1 MDVIERLDDL
11 AAIVEEAK
19 AMPLSASCLVNRAE
33 VLGLIDEIRE
43 MLPTAL
49 SHAELVLR
57 DRQSVLEGG
66 RAEANAIIDSA
77 HEEQRRLVSQH
88 EVYLEAIREADAV
101 RAALVNELEAMRFE
115 TDDYIDGR
123 LAAFEV
129 TLHNTLTTVERG
141 RERLREDAESAAQP
155 YEDEQGAFL
164 S

>member
-33 VLGLIDEIRE
+33 VLGLIEEIRE
-43 MLPTAL
+43 MLPMAL
-49 SHAELVLR
+49 SHADLVLR

-66 RAEANAIIDSA
+66 RAEANAIIDAA

-88 EVYLEAIREADAV
+88 EVYLEAIREADAA
-101 RAALVNELEAMRFE
+101 RSTLESELEAMRFE
-115 TDDYIDGR
+115 TDAYIDGR

-129 TLHNTLTTVERG
+129 TLHKTLTTVERG
-141 RERLREDAESAAQP
+141 RERLREDAESASQP
-155 YEDEQGAFL
+155 HEDERGTFL

>member
-1 MDVIERLDDL
+1 MDVIERLDEL

-19 AMPLSASCLVNRAE
+19 AMPLSASCLVNRSE

-43 MLPTAL
+43 MLPVAL
-49 SHAELVLR
+49 SHADLVLR

-66 RAEANAIIDSA
+66 RAEANAIIDAA

-88 EVYLEAIREADAV
+88 EVYLEAIREADAA
-101 RAALVNELEAMRFE
+101 RSALESELEAMRFE
-115 TDDYIDGR
+115 TDDYIDAR

-129 TLHNTLTTVERG
+129 TLHKTLTTVERG
-141 RERLREDAESAAQP
+141 RERLREDAESTTQP
-155 YEDEQGAFL
+155 YPDEQGTFL